1 MNTIA
6 MGILIFTLISLL
18 FGALFGRMRGRNRA
32 ILRLALIVLSVVLAI
47 LLRGVIVDTIMGIN
61 VGDGT
66 IKESMSSAFGKDLPE
81 SMQSLIFALIE
92 IMIGLVAFFILFIM
106 LQFVTWILVFPI
118 LKIFVKKGENK
129 RKGAGALVGLA
140 QGLVIAFVICA
151 PLTGI
156 LVQVNKLASIEMNGE
171 PLVPLPEE
179 LGISEFVNSA
189 PGKVY
194 NATGGWF
201 FNVVSSTKDED
212 GNKVSIDDTCDIV
225 VTVVGIADTVT
236 GLAESMEAMTAEDA
250 TPQDRIN
257 ALRAMGDSLE
267 KIGSSVDGLSKDAKN
282 MIDGLIDSVK
292 DMITSGGNG
301 DVPPALENAL
311 NNFKVDDLKLA
322 SAGRAMKGIAS
333 YIETVELGGTGEVTQ
348 KDINNIVNGL
358 ADNKLILDIISSA
371 SDGNNVSALIEI
383 EQSYADGFN
392 TAISNTSLDAD
403 DKALLRQLFGLT
415 D

>member
-1 MNTIA
+1 MNAIA
-6 MGILIFTLISLL
+6 MGILIFTLVSLL

-47 LLRGVIVDTIMGIN
+47 LLRGVIVDSIMGIN

-66 IKESMSSAFGKDLPE
+66 IKESMSSAFGDSLPE
-81 SMQSLIFALIE
+81 SMQSLIFALVE
-92 IMIGLVAFFILFIM
+92 IMIGLVAFFLLFIA
-106 LQFVTWILVFPI
+106 LQFITWILVFPI

-156 LVQVNKLASIEMNGE
+156 LVQIDKIASIEMDGK
-171 PLVPLPEE
+171 PLVDLPEE
-179 LGISEFVNSA
+179 IGISEFVNSA

-201 FNVVSSTKDED
+201 FNIVSSTKDEN

-225 VTVVGIADTVT
+225 VTIVGIADTVT
-236 GLAESMEAMTAEDA
+236 GLTESMEAIGDENASAED
-250 TPQDRIN
+250 RID
-257 ALRAMGDSLE
+257 ALEAMGDSLE
-267 KIGSSVDGLSKDAKN
+267 KIGNSVDGLSGDAKD
-282 MIDGLIDSVK
+282 MIDGLIGSVK
-292 DMITSGGNG
+292 EMITSEGGG
-301 DVPPALENAL
+301 DVPPALEEAL
-311 NNFKVDDLKLA
+311 DNFKVDDLNLA
-322 SAGRAMKGIAS
+322 SAGKAMKGIAA
-333 YIETVELGGTGEVTQ
+333 YVEKTELNGEGEVTQ

-358 ADNKLILDIISSA
+358 ADNEFIIDIISSA
-371 SDGNNVSALIEI
+371 SDGNKISALIKVES
-383 EQSYADGFN
+383 EYQDEFN
-392 TAISNTSLDAD
+392 TAISGTSLNED
-403 DKALLRQLFGLT
+403 DKYLLRQLFGLA